1 VAPAW
6 PAKGLLLLACAVQAH
21 RDTLS
26 DQIPLQFGN
35 GGKHGQLI
43 RSRLPGAV
51 LNRSVNSTTILRLTS
66 DGVIMP
72 RTYSTIEKI
81 RAELGWVI
89 ERPMQ
94 QHFSISSNNRP

>member
-1 VAPAW
+1 
-6 PAKGLLLLACAVQAH
+6 
-21 RDTLS
+21 
-26 DQIPLQFGN
+26 
-35 GGKHGQLI
+35 
-43 RSRLPGAV
+43 
-51 LNRSVNSTTILRLTS
+51 VNSTTILRLTS